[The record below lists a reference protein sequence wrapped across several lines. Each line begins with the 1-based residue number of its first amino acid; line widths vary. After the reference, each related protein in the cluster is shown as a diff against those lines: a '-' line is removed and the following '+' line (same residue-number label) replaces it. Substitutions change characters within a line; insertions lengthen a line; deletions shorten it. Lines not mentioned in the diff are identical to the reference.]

1 MNDIGHAGTTGQK
14 HLLHVQVSLSFM
26 FALSKIFWIVINPVN
41 IFVFFLLLGT
51 FLLFTRYQRSGRRML
66 AGTVSVFVVL
76 GFVPLGFWLTAN
88 LEDRFPVNPPIPED
102 IAGIVTLGG
111 TINQYI
117 TVARGQPALTQGGER
132 LTEFVHLARRF
143 PNARLVFTGGSS
155 ALIDTTVKEA
165 DAARVFFDQ
174 MGLADREIIY
184 ENRARNTYEN
194 ALFAK
199 ELVGDDARARRWVLI
214 TSAAHMPRSMGS
226 FKQAGWNIMAY
237 PVDYVTDGRGGFE
250 LQFRPIRGLAS
261 LNTSM
266 REWIGLIVYRIL
278 GRTPVIVP
286 SPESLS
292 DN

>member
-1 MNDIGHAGTTGQK
+1 
-14 HLLHVQVSLSFM
+14 M
-26 FALSKIFWIVINPVN
+26 FALSKIFWIVFNPVN
-41 IFVFFLLLGT
+41 IFVFCLLLGT
-51 FLLFTRYQRSGRRML
+51 FLLFTRFQRSGRRIL
-66 AGTVSVFVVL
+66 AGAVGVFVIL
-76 GFVPLGFWLTAN
+76 GFMPVGFWLTAN
-88 LEDRFPVNPPIPED
+88 LENLFPVNPPIPDD

-117 TVARGQPALTQGGER
+117 TIARGQPALTEGGER

-143 PNARLVFTGGSS
+143 PNARLIFTGGSG
-155 ALIDTTVKEA
+155 ALIDTSMKEA

-174 MGLADREIIY
+174 MGLSDRGIIY

-199 ELVGDDARARRWVLI
+199 ELAGDDASRKRWVLV
-214 TSAAHMPRSMGS
+214 TSAAHMPRSMGA
-226 FKQAGWNIMAY
+226 FRQAGWNIMAY

-250 LQFRPIRGLAS
+250 FQFRPMRGLSS
-261 LNTSM
+261 LNTAM
-266 REWIGLIVYRIL
+266 REWIGLIVYRVL

-286 SPESLS
+286 SPDSLA

>member
-1 MNDIGHAGTTGQK
+1 
-14 HLLHVQVSLSFM
+14 M

-41 IFVFFLLLGT
+41 IFVFLLLLGT
-51 FLLFTRYQRSGRRML
+51 FLLFTRYQRSGRRLL
-66 AGTVSVFVVL
+66 AGAVGIFVVL
-76 GFVPLGFWLTAN
+76 GFLPVGVWLTAN

-111 TINQYI
+111 TINQYM
-117 TVARGQPALTQGGER
+117 TAARGQPALTQGGER

-143 PNARLVFTGGSS
+143 PNARLVFTGGSG
-155 ALIDTTVKEA
+155 ALIDTSMKEA

-174 MGLADREIIY
+174 MGLADRGIMY

-199 ELVGDDARARRWVLI
+199 ELVGDDANSKRWVLI

-226 FKQAGWNIMAY
+226 FRQAGWNIIAY

-250 LQFRPIRGLAS
+250 LQFRPMKGLSS
-261 LNTSM
+261 LNDAM
-266 REWIGLIVYRIL
+266 REWIGLVVYWIL
-278 GRTPVIVP
+278 GRTSVIVP
-286 SPESLS
+286 SPESLY